1 MTMKLE
7 KRKALYKNKGT
18 LYPKILYEVWEDD
31 EGEFLVDIWEHREDD
46 EQNEYRCIETL
57 SLENFND
64 AYKKKRLEE
73 ILTVNY
79 KVNNTYLT
87 LNVSKKNKDL
97 ELLVKLVPKYKAE
110 TYAIL
115 NGFENQVVLKGIR

>member
-1 MTMKLE
+1 MKLE

-46 EQNEYRCIETL
+46 EQNSYRCTETL
-57 SLENFND
+57 HLENFND

-79 KVNNTYLT
+79 KVNNDYLT

-110 TYAIL
+110 TFAIL
-115 NGFENQVVLKGIR
+115 NGQADTILLKGVC

>member
-1 MTMKLE
+1 MKLE
-7 KRKALYKNKGT
+7 QRKALYKNKGT

-46 EQNEYRCIETL
+46 EQNHYTCTETF
-57 SLENFND
+57 SLEYFND
-64 AYKKKRLEE
+64 AYKKKCLEE

-79 KVNNTYLT
+79 KVNGDSLT
-87 LNVSKKNKDL
+87 LNISKKNKDL

-110 TYAIL
+110 TFAIL
-115 NGFENQVVLKGIR
+115 NGQTDTILLKGVR

>member
-1 MTMKLE
+1 MKLE

-46 EQNEYRCIETL
+46 EQNSYSCTETL
-57 SLENFND
+57 YLNGFNE

-79 KVNNTYLT
+79 KVNNSYLT

-110 TYAIL
+110 TLAIL
-115 NGFENQVVLKGIR
+115 NGQADKIILKGVR

>member
-1 MTMKLE
+1 MKLE

-31 EGEFLVDIWEHREDD
+31 EGEFLVDIWEHGEDD
-46 EQNEYRCIETL
+46 EQNHYSCTETL
-57 SLENFND
+57 SLEWFND

-79 KVNNTYLT
+79 KVNNAYLT

-97 ELLVKLVPKYKAE
+97 ELLIKLVPKYKAE

-115 NGFENQVVLKGIR
+115 NGFKDQIVLKGIR

>member
-1 MTMKLE
+1 MKLE

-31 EGEFLVDIWEHREDD
+31 EGEFLVDIWEHREGD
-46 EQNEYRCIETL
+46 EQNSYWCTETHYLEY
-57 SLENFND
+57 FND
-64 AYKKKRLEE
+64 TYKKKRLEE

-79 KVNNTYLT
+79 KVNNSYLT

-110 TYAIL
+110 TFAIL
-115 NGFENQVVLKGIR
+115 NGQADTILLKGVC

>member
-1 MTMKLE
+1 MKLE

-31 EGEFLVDIWEHREDD
+31 EGEFLVDIWEHREDNYYTCT
-46 EQNEYRCIETL
+46 ETHHLEY
-57 SLENFND
+57 FND
-64 AYKKKRLEE
+64 TYKKKRLEE

-79 KVNNTYLT
+79 KVNGSSLT

-110 TYAIL
+110 TFAIL
-115 NGFENQVVLKGIR
+115 NGQADTILLKGVC

>member
-1 MTMKLE
+1 MKLE
-7 KRKALYKNKGT
+7 KRNALYKNKGT

-31 EGEFLVDIWEHREDD
+31 EGEFLVDIWEHKEDD
-46 EQNEYRCIETL
+46 EQNHYTCTETHHLEY
-57 SLENFND
+57 FND
-64 AYKKKRLEE
+64 TYKKKHLEE

-79 KVNNTYLT
+79 KVNNSYLT

-115 NGFENQVVLKGIR
+115 NGFEDQIVLKGIR

>member
-1 MTMKLE
+1 MKLE

-46 EQNEYRCIETL
+46 ERNQYSCTETHHLEY
-57 SLENFND
+57 FND
-64 AYKKKRLEE
+64 TYKKKHLEE
-73 ILTVNY
+73 ILAINY
-79 KVNNTYLT
+79 NVYGDSLILKVP
-87 LNVSKKNKDL
+87 KRMKDL
-97 ELLVKLVPKYKAE
+97 EILVKLVPKYKAE

-115 NGFENQVVLKGIR
+115 NGFEDQVVLKGIK